1 MNKYMKYD
9 LLYKGEFRIFLL
21 ILSVYSERKTYF
33 CFYVAIVFKDEKL
46 FVSDFSIA
54 VALGL

>member
-1 MNKYMKYD
+1 MIYYIKASSV
-9 LLYKGEFRIFLL
+9 FFLL

-33 CFYVAIVFKDEKL
+33 CFYVVIVFKDEKL